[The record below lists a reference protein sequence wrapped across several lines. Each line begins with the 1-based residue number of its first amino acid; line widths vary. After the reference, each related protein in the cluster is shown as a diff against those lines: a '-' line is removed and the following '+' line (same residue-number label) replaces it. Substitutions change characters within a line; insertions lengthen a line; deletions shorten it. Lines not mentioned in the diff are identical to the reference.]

1 MSLKSISIFQLIIFI
16 ISLILISSHPKADKL
31 RELTLSSDRGLIVL
45 NAQTYKEYVM
55 SHPRPY
61 DIVILYTLSRKC
73 NLCERVFNE
82 FIQVSDSFRDS
93 NGFKPDMISRKRA
106 VFFAVLYY
114 SEETMP
120 IFKSLKFPSMTN
132 ILYTTPQNIQ
142 FNQMGEPYIEYDED
156 YVISYNE
163 RSDKI
168 YALKMMEF
176 ANAKSQRKFP
186 LKKNPIEFLIYFLLF
201 VFLIFVGFSAYQNF
215 HSLLLSP
222 ILWVIGSMLVVI
234 ICMGGIV
241 YNILHST
248 PFAKYDRDG
257 NGDGEVV
264 LLALGGGAGRDGCG
278 STADRGRCCER
289 HDERLVVKLE
299 HLGAEPPHEDDD
311 DRGDDPGDAEAVEAE
326 LGDVAEQHRETHDH
340 EADLDV
346 ELSTDGRLEPLGDTD
361 GV

>member
-1 MSLKSISIFQLIIFI
+1 MSSRKTKILLLIIYATLL
-16 ISLILISSHPKADKL
+16 SLISSHPKADKL
-31 RELTLSSDRGLIVL
+31 RELTLNSDRGLIVL

-61 DIVILYTLSRKC
+61 DIVILYTLSPQRKC
-73 NLCERVFNE
+73 TLCERVFNE

-93 NGFKPDMISRKRA
+93 NGFKPDMVSRKRA

-114 SEETMP
+114 SEETIP

-132 ILYTTPQNIQ
+132 LLYTTPQNIQ
-142 FNQMGEPYIEYDED
+142 FNNMGEPYIQYDED

-201 VFLIFVGFSAYQNF
+201 VGLIFIGFSAYKNF
-215 HSLLLSP
+215 HPLIINP
-222 ILWVIGSMLVVI
+222 ALWVVGSILVVI
-234 ICMGGIV
+234 ICEGGIV
-241 YNILHST
+241 YNVLHSI

-257 NGDGEVV
+257 NIIEFIHTGQRSQYAGEGV
-264 LLALGGGAGRDGCG
+264 LMSSLFVLGGTLLYSFNWLNMVKGYGQHKIASFGAIVLIVLIVRIIF
-278 STADRGRCCER
+278 SIYRIKARWYNPTFFPPS
-289 HDERLVVKLE
+289 HYVK
-299 HLGAEPPHEDDD
+299 G
-311 DRGDDPGDAEAVEAE
+311 
-326 LGDVAEQHRETHDH
+326 
-340 EADLDV
+340 
-346 ELSTDGRLEPLGDTD
+346 PLINDQGNSF
-361 GV
+361 

>member
-1 MSLKSISIFQLIIFI
+1 MSSRKTNILLLIIYATLL
-16 ISLILISSHPKADKL
+16 SLISSHPKADKL
-31 RELTLSSDRGLIVL
+31 RELTLNSDRGLIVL

-61 DIVILYTLSRKC
+61 DIVILYTLSPQRKC
-73 NLCERVFNE
+73 TLCERVFNE

-93 NGFKPDMISRKRA
+93 NGFKPDMVSRKRA

-114 SEETMP
+114 SEETIP

-132 ILYTTPQNIQ
+132 LLYTTPQNIQ
-142 FNQMGEPYIEYDED
+142 FNNMGEPYIQYDED

-201 VFLIFVGFSAYQNF
+201 VGLIFIGFSAYKNF
-215 HSLLLSP
+215 HPLIINP
-222 ILWVIGSMLVVI
+222 ALWVVGSILVVI
-234 ICMGGIV
+234 ICEGGIV
-241 YNILHST
+241 YNVLHSI

-257 NGDGEVV
+257 NIIEFIHTGQRSQYAGEGV
-264 LLALGGGAGRDGCG
+264 LMSSLFVLGGTLLYSFNWLNMVKGYGQHKIASFGAIILIVLIVRIIF
-278 STADRGRCCER
+278 SIYRIKARWYNPTFF
-289 HDERLVVKLE
+289 
-299 HLGAEPPHEDDD
+299 PP
-311 DRGDDPGDAEAVEAE
+311 
-326 LGDVAEQHRETHDH
+326 
-340 EADLDV
+340 
-346 ELSTDGRLEPLGDTD
+346 
-361 GV
+361 

>member
-201 VFLIFVGFSAYQNF
+201 VGLIFIGFSAFKNF
-215 HSLLLSP
+215 HPLIINP
-222 ILWVIGSMLVVI
+222 ALWVVGSILVVI
-234 ICMGGIV
+234 ICEVVIV
-241 YNILHST
+241 YNVLHSI

-257 NGDGEVV
+257 NIIEFIHTGQRSQYAGEGV
-264 LLALGGGAGRDGCG
+264 LMSSLFVLGGTLLYSFNWLNMVKGYGQHKIASFGAIVLIVLIVRIIFSIYRIKARWYNPTFFPPG
-278 STADRGRCCER
+278 
-289 HDERLVVKLE
+289 HYVK
-299 HLGAEPPHEDDD
+299 G
-311 DRGDDPGDAEAVEAE
+311 
-326 LGDVAEQHRETHDH
+326 
-340 EADLDV
+340 
-346 ELSTDGRLEPLGDTD
+346 PLINDQGNSF
-361 GV
+361 

>member
-1 MSLKSISIFQLIIFI
+1 MSKKLLFSIFC
-16 ISLILISSHPKADKL
+16 LISSLVLINSHPKADKL

-73 NLCERVFNE
+73 NLCERVQNE
-82 FIQVSDSFRDS
+82 FIQVSDSFRDA

-114 SEETMP
+114 SEETMS

-132 ILYTTPQNIQ
+132 ILYTTPHNIQ
-142 FNQMGEPYIEYDED
+142 FNNMGEPYIEYDED

-186 LKKNPIEFLIYFLLF
+186 LKKDPIEFLIYFLLF
-201 VFLIFVGFSAYQNF
+201 VAAIFCGFTVYKNF
-215 HSLLLSP
+215 QPLLLNP

-241 YNILHST
+241 YNILHGT

-257 NGDGEVV
+257 NIVEFIHTGQRSQYAGEGV
-264 LLALGGGAGRDGCG
+264 LLSSLFVLGGTLLYSFNWLNRVRGYAQHKMA
-278 STADRGRCCER
+278 SFTAIIFTV
-289 HDERLVVKLE
+289 LVVRIIFSIYRIK
-299 HLGAEPPHEDDD
+299 ARWYNPTFFPP
-311 DRGDDPGDAEAVEAE
+311 GNYVQGP
-326 LGDVAEQHRETHDH
+326 LI
-340 EADLDV
+340 LDQGN
-346 ELSTDGRLEPLGDTD
+346 SF
-361 GV
+361 

>member
-1 MSLKSISIFQLIIFI
+1 MSKQNLLISFFYLL
-16 ISLILISSHPKADKL
+16 SLITLIKTHPKADKL
-31 RELTLSSDRGLIVL
+31 RELTLSSDRGLIIL

-73 NLCERVFNE
+73 NLCERVLNE

-132 ILYTTPQNIQ
+132 ILYTTPHNIQ
-142 FNQMGEPYIEYDED
+142 FNNLGEPYIEYDED

-186 LKKNPIEFLIYFLLF
+186 LKKNPIEFLVYFLLF
-201 VFLIFVGFSAYQNF
+201 VGLIFFGFSVYKNCKPI
-215 HSLLLSP
+215 LLSP
-222 ILWVIGSMLVVI
+222 ILWVVGSMLVVI

-241 YNILHST
+241 YNILHGT

-257 NGDGEVV
+257 NIVEFIHTGQRAQYAGEGV
-264 LLALGGGAGRDGCG
+264 LMSSLFVLGGTMLYSFKWLNGIKGYGQHKIA
-278 STADRGRCCER
+278 SFAVIIFIV
-289 HDERLVVKLE
+289 LVVRIIFSIYRIK
-299 HLGAEPPHEDDD
+299 ARWYNPTFFPPGHYVKGPLILDQ
-311 DRGDDPGDAEAVEAE
+311 GF
-326 LGDVAEQHRETHDH
+326 QN
-340 EADLDV
+340 DL
-346 ELSTDGRLEPLGDTD
+346 
-361 GV
+361 

>member
-1 MSLKSISIFQLIIFI
+1 MLKQRI
-16 ISLILISSHPKADKL
+16 LILILLSLIILVQSHPKADKL
-31 RELTLSSDRGLIVL
+31 RELTLSSDRGLIEL
-45 NAQTYKEYVM
+45 NAETYKEYVM

-61 DIVILYTLSRKC
+61 DIVILYTLKRKC
-73 NLCERVFNE
+73 NLCERVLNE

-114 SEETMP
+114 SEETMK

-132 ILYTTPQNIQ
+132 ILYTSPHNIQ
-142 FNQMGEPYIEYDED
+142 FNNLGEPYIEYDED

-201 VFLIFVGFSAYQNF
+201 VVLIFFGFSVYKNCKPI
-215 HSLLLSP
+215 LLSP
-222 ILWVIGSMLVVI
+222 VLWVVGSMFILIV
-234 ICMGGIV
+234 CMGGIV
-241 YNILHST
+241 YNILHGT

-257 NGDGEVV
+257 NIVEFISTGQRDQYAGEGV
-264 LLALGGGAGRDGCG
+264 LMSSLFVLGGTLLYSFVWLNRIQGYTNHKFA
-278 STADRGRCCER
+278 SFA
-289 HDERLVVKLE
+289 
-299 HLGAEPPHEDDD
+299 AIIFII
-311 DRGDDPGDAEAVEAE
+311 
-326 LGDVAEQHRETHDH
+326 
-340 EADLDV
+340 LDV
-346 ELSTDGRLEPLGDTD
+346 QIIFSIYRIKARWYHPTFLPPTHYVSGPLINDQGNSF
-361 GV
+361 

>member
-1 MSLKSISIFQLIIFI
+1 MLKQRI
-16 ISLILISSHPKADKL
+16 LILILLSLIILVQSHPKADKL
-31 RELTLSSDRGLIVL
+31 RELTLSSDRGLIEL
-45 NAQTYKEYVM
+45 NAETYKEYVM

-61 DIVILYTLSRKC
+61 DIVILYTLKRKC
-73 NLCERVFNE
+73 NLCERVLNE

-114 SEETMP
+114 SEETMK

-132 ILYTTPQNIQ
+132 ILYTSPHNIQ
-142 FNQMGEPYIEYDED
+142 FNNLGEPYIEYDED

-201 VFLIFVGFSAYQNF
+201 VALIFFGFSVYKNCKPI
-215 HSLLLSP
+215 LLSP
-222 ILWVIGSMLVVI
+222 VLWVVGSMFILIV
-234 ICMGGIV
+234 CMGGIV
-241 YNILHST
+241 YNILHGT

-257 NGDGEVV
+257 NIVEFISTGQRDQYAGEGV
-264 LLALGGGAGRDGCG
+264 LMSSLFVLGGTLLYSFVWLNRIQGYTNHKFA
-278 STADRGRCCER
+278 SFA
-289 HDERLVVKLE
+289 
-299 HLGAEPPHEDDD
+299 AIIFII
-311 DRGDDPGDAEAVEAE
+311 
-326 LGDVAEQHRETHDH
+326 
-340 EADLDV
+340 LDV
-346 ELSTDGRLEPLGDTD
+346 QIIFSIYRIKARWYHPTFLPPTHYVSGPLINDQGNSF
-361 GV
+361 

>member
-1 MSLKSISIFQLIIFI
+1 MSSRKTNILLLIIYATLL
-16 ISLILISSHPKADKL
+16 SLISSHPKADKL
-31 RELTLSSDRGLIVL
+31 RELTLNSDRGLIVL

-61 DIVILYTLSRKC
+61 DIVILYTLSPQRKC
-73 NLCERVFNE
+73 TLCERVFNE

-93 NGFKPDMISRKRA
+93 NGFKPDMVSRKRA

-114 SEETMP
+114 SEETIP

-132 ILYTTPQNIQ
+132 LLYTTPQNIQ
-142 FNQMGEPYIEYDED
+142 FNNMGEPYIQYDED

-201 VFLIFVGFSAYQNF
+201 VGLIFIGFSAYKNF
-215 HSLLLSP
+215 HPLIINP
-222 ILWVIGSMLVVI
+222 ALWVVGSILVVI
-234 ICMGGIV
+234 ICEGGIV
-241 YNILHST
+241 YNVLHSI

-257 NGDGEVV
+257 NIIEFIHTGQRSQYAGEGV
-264 LLALGGGAGRDGCG
+264 LMSSLFVLGGTLLYSFNWLNMIKGYGQHKIASFGAIVLIVLIVRIIFSIYRIKARWYNPTFFPPG
-278 STADRGRCCER
+278 
-289 HDERLVVKLE
+289 HYVK
-299 HLGAEPPHEDDD
+299 G
-311 DRGDDPGDAEAVEAE
+311 
-326 LGDVAEQHRETHDH
+326 
-340 EADLDV
+340 
-346 ELSTDGRLEPLGDTD
+346 PLINDQGNSF
-361 GV
+361 

>member
-1 MSLKSISIFQLIIFI
+1 MSKKFLFLFLCI
-16 ISLILISSHPKADKL
+16 ISLISLIQTHPKADKL
-31 RELTLSSDRGLIVL
+31 RELTLSSDRGLIIL
-45 NAQTYKEYVM
+45 NHETYKEYVM

-73 NLCERVFNE
+73 SLCERVQNA
-82 FIQVSDSFRDS
+82 FIQVSDSFRDA

-142 FNQMGEPYIEYDED
+142 FNNLGEPYIEYDED

-186 LKKNPIEFLIYFLLF
+186 LKKKSNRIFNLLF
-201 VFLIFVGFSAYQNF
+201 IIRCIN
-215 HSLLLSP
+215 
-222 ILWVIGSMLVVI
+222 ILWFYCISKLPTFITITNIMGSWLYAS
-234 ICMGGIV
+234 C
-241 YNILHST
+241 YNMHGWNSL
-248 PFAKYDRDG
+248 
-257 NGDGEVV
+257 
-264 LLALGGGAGRDGCG
+264 
-278 STADRGRCCER
+278 
-289 HDERLVVKLE
+289 
-299 HLGAEPPHEDDD
+299 
-311 DRGDDPGDAEAVEAE
+311 
-326 LGDVAEQHRETHDH
+326 
-340 EADLDV
+340 
-346 ELSTDGRLEPLGDTD
+346 
-361 GV
+361 

>member
-1 MSLKSISIFQLIIFI
+1 MSIQNLFISIFCLILS
-16 ISLILISSHPKADKL
+16 ISLIESHPKADKL

-45 NAQTYKEYVM
+45 NAKTYKEYVM

-132 ILYTTPQNIQ
+132 ILYTTPHNIQ
-142 FNQMGEPYIEYDED
+142 FNNLGEPYIEYDED

-186 LKKNPIEFLIYFLLF
+186 LKKNPLEFLIYFLFF
-201 VFLIFVGFSAYQNF
+201 VAVIFMGFSLYKNCKPI
-215 HSLLLSP
+215 LLSP

-241 YNILHST
+241 YNILHGT

-257 NGDGEVV
+257 NIVEFIHTGQRAQYAGEGVLMSSLFVFGGTLLYSFKWLNGLRGYGQHKIASFAVV
-264 LLALGGGAGRDGCG
+264 I
-278 STADRGRCCER
+278 SIV
-289 HDERLVVKLE
+289 LVVRIIFSIYRIK
-299 HLGAEPPHEDDD
+299 ARWYNPTFFPPGHYVK
-311 DRGDDPGDAEAVEAE
+311 G
-326 LGDVAEQHRETHDH
+326 
-340 EADLDV
+340 
-346 ELSTDGRLEPLGDTD
+346 PLINDQGNSF
-361 GV
+361 